1 MATFRGST
9 PEFRRFIGPHLR
21 NVVNQI
27 TRTHKRTI
35 GSCEHCGSGGELH
48 AAHVRGKTRLEI
60 IDSILRHLTH
70 SNSPAIEI
78 ELDAFEKL
86 FKYEHSPVEKAILVL
101 CQPCHRKYDSK
112 AFDAGNASA
121 SQTVPDC
128 QLRTHMTSDLL
139 PITLD
144 PPRMT
149 DFVDLLLETKTA
161 EIQTIFGDGNV
172 KLQTWHANRFKR
184 SSNLFGNLRSRPE
197 FRQGTWQGLGI
208 TKVHVRVVARFSIKS
223 LETVETKNLD
233 MAKLVA
239 IHNEIARTLGVAGEP
254 FFKSLD
260 AARNAIANL
269 RPKLNRSSSTLDM
282 PDDATDGYLP
292 PKPHYPGE
300 LDA

>member
-1 MATFRGST
+1 
-9 PEFRRFIGPHLR
+9 
-21 NVVNQI
+21 
-27 TRTHKRTI
+27 
-35 GSCEHCGSGGELH
+35 
-48 AAHVRGKTRLEI
+48 
-60 IDSILRHLTH
+60 
-70 SNSPAIEI
+70 
-78 ELDAFEKL
+78 
-86 FKYEHSPVEKAILVL
+86 
-101 CQPCHRKYDSK
+101 
-112 AFDAGNASA
+112 
-121 SQTVPDC
+121 
-128 QLRTHMTSDLL
+128 MTSDLL

-161 EIQTIFGDGNV
+161 EIQTIFSDGNV